1 MAKNI
6 PWQDR
11 PEGCKDIVWRYSENP
26 VIDRYSIPSSNSIF
40 NIQRINN
47 DCFSFI
53 FNIFFFNIK

>member
-26 VIDRYSIPSSNSIF
+26 VIDR
-40 NIQRINN
+40 
-47 DCFSFI
+47 
-53 FNIFFFNIK
+53 